1 MDIWVRREAKKLS
14 LAVVHL
20 TTFKRYTNATYCL
33 GNFTV
38 VCVSSEPDANNII
51 SEKLQ
56 RVFLKLKLNLSESGV
71 RTRERGSPISCSTS
85 TNLTC
90 KPHEQS
96 QHAARQMLG
105 WKKNSQAGAE
115 FAKRQLP
122 QTVQE
127 REYAY
132 SKQTKQV
139 SEKMNTSLNSRL
151 DLVFHILPFVLRIK
165 NYPSSVNL

>member
-1 MDIWVRREAKKLS
+1 M
-14 LAVVHL
+14 HL
-20 TTFKRYTNATYCL
+20 TTFKRYTNATYCV
-33 GNFTV
+33 GNFAV
-38 VCVSSEPDANNII
+38 VCLSSEPDANNII

-96 QHAARQMLG
+96 QHAARHRCLTE
-105 WKKNSQAGAE
+105 KKQPSRSGVCKEETSCNATDGSRP
-115 FAKRQLP
+115 K
-122 QTVQE
+122 

-132 SKQTKQV
+132 SKQTKQ
-139 SEKMNTSLNSRL
+139 EQ
-151 DLVFHILPFVLRIK
+151 
-165 NYPSSVNL
+165 YPKK